1 MRKIRLRRVRNLRE
15 LRLDGNQLSRLPDCV
30 PELRG
35 LEVLDL
41 RGNSIEALPTE
52 LKFLRSLLD
61 LDLEGNPIG
70 PQVMRMQNFWVCTVV
85 VISVFFSRYTYG
97 LLFLRFRKVVVARV

>member
-1 MRKIRLRRVRNLRE
+1 M
-15 LRLDGNQLSRLPDCV
+15 

-70 PQVMRMQNFWVCTVV
+70 PQVMRMQNFWVCTNR
-85 VISVFFSRYTYG
+85 SSYFR
-97 LLFLRFRKVVVARV
+97 LFLQIYIWSTVFKIP

>member
-1 MRKIRLRRVRNLRE
+1 M
-15 LRLDGNQLSRLPDCV
+15 PA
-30 PELRG
+30 LRG

-41 RGNSIEALPTE
+41 RGNSIETLPSE

-70 PQVMRMQNFWVCTVV
+70 PQVRRAKSF
-85 VISVFFSRYTYG
+85 
-97 LLFLRFRKVVVARV
+97 

>member
-1 MRKIRLRRVRNLRE
+1 MNTVKRNINQMAWCSFRKLRE
-15 LRLDGNQLSRLPDCV
+15 LRLGGNQLSRLPDCV
-30 PELRG
+30 CETRS

-41 RGNSIEALPTE
+41 RGNTIESLPPE

-70 PQVMRMQNFWVCTVV
+70 PQ
-85 VISVFFSRYTYG
+85 
-97 LLFLRFRKVVVARV
+97 ARC

>member
-1 MRKIRLRRVRNLRE
+1 M
-15 LRLDGNQLSRLPDCV
+15 RLDGNQLSRLPDCV

-41 RGNSIEALPTE
+41 RGNSIEALPSE

-70 PQVMRMQNFWVCTVV
+70 PEVMRIMQNFSEVPVGAT
-85 VISVFFSRYTYG
+85 T
-97 LLFLRFRKVVVARV
+97 